1 MIKGLQKKKEIGLE
15 KKQDMSEDLVKSI
28 YLGIGSNLGNK
39 RRNIEITKFN
49 LINNNIKILK
59 SSSYYESLS
68 WPNPNNPKFLNIVLE
83 IETDFSPLEL
93 INKCK
98 EIEKKL
104 GRKRLP
110 KNSPRECDIDIID
123 FRNKKIIGDLI
134 LPHPRMNDRNFV
146 LLPLFEINKDWKHPI
161 LKVNIR
167 ELISTLSNSD
177 IRSIKQI

>member
-1 MIKGLQKKKEIGLE
+1 
-15 KKQDMSEDLVKSI
+15 MSEDLVNSI

-39 RRNIEITKFN
+39 RLNIERTKFN
-49 LINNNIKILK
+49 LIINNIKILK
-59 SSSYYESLS
+59 CSSYYESLS
-68 WPNPNNPKFLNIVLE
+68 WPNANNPKFINIVLE
-83 IETDFSPLEL
+83 IDTDLNPLEL
-93 INKCK
+93 IKKCK

-104 GRKRLP
+104 GRKKMP

-123 FRNKKIIGDLI
+123 FRNKKATGDLI
-134 LPHPRMNDRNFV
+134 LPHPRMNTRNFV

-167 ELISTLSNSD
+167 KLISSLSNSD

>member
-1 MIKGLQKKKEIGLE
+1 
-15 KKQDMSEDLVKSI
+15 MSEDLVNSI

-39 RRNIEITKFN
+39 RLNIERTKFN
-49 LINNNIKILK
+49 LIINNIKILK
-59 SSSYYESLS
+59 CSSYYESLS
-68 WPNPNNPKFLNIVLE
+68 WPNANNPKFINIVLE
-83 IETDFSPLEL
+83 IDTDLTPFEL
-93 INKCK
+93 IKKCK

-104 GRKRLP
+104 GRKKMP

-123 FRNKKIIGDLI
+123 FRNKKATGDLI
-134 LPHPRMNDRNFV
+134 LPHPSMDTRNFV

-167 ELISTLSNSD
+167 KLISSLSNSD